1 MMAPGMQVLVARH
14 GKVVFRKSYGY
25 YTYDSI
31 RKVDNNSIYDLA
43 SVTKILG
50 GLPMVMKAY
59 EEGKFTLNTTL
70 GELLPYLKG
79 TNKDTLTV
87 KEVLSHY
94 SKMKP
99 YITYYKSTL
108 DPKNKHPKPEFIHS
122 SPSKEYPV
130 KVADHMY
137 LKKDYDKE
145 IWKEIAEAPQL
156 RTLRYKYSGLP
167 FYLIKKYM
175 EKVYK
180 KPLDVLDHEYFYGP
194 LGATTMTYN
203 PLNKFP
209 KDRIVPT
216 EKDDFFRYQL
226 LQGTVHDEGAAML
239 GGVSGNAGLFSNS
252 NDVAKIM
259 QMYLQKGY
267 YGGKS
272 YLKPETIDTFN
283 HRYYEA
289 DGVRRGL
296 GFDKPQLDPEIMA
309 TCGCVSFK
317 TFGHSGYTGTYT
329 FADPETEIVYVFL
342 SNRVYPTRENTKL
355 FEQDIRPNI
364 QGIIQK
370 SIIK

>member
-1 MMAPGMQVLVARH
+1 ME
-14 GKVVFRKSYGY
+14 
-25 YTYDSI
+25 
-31 RKVDNNSIYDLA
+31 KVDN
-43 SVTKILG
+43 
-50 GLPMVMKAY
+50 
-59 EEGKFTLNTTL
+59 
-70 GELLPYLKG
+70 
-79 TNKDTLTV
+79 
-87 KEVLSHY
+87 
-94 SKMKP
+94 
-99 YITYYKSTL
+99 
-108 DPKNKHPKPEFIHS
+108 
-122 SPSKEYPV
+122 
-130 KVADHMY
+130 
-137 LKKDYDKE
+137 
-145 IWKEIAEAPQL
+145 
-156 RTLRYKYSGLP
+156 
-167 FYLIKKYM
+167 
-175 EKVYK
+175 

-216 EKDDFFRYQL
+216 ENDEFFRFQL

-239 GGVSGNAGLFSNS
+239 GGVSGNAGLFSSS

-272 YLKPETIDTFN
+272 YFKPETFDTFN

-296 GFDKPQLDPEIMA
+296 GFDKPQLNPDIMA
-309 TCGCVSFK
+309 TCGCTSFK

-355 FEQDIRPNI
+355 FKQDIRPNI
-364 QGIIQK
+364 QKIIQEA
-370 SIIK
+370 IIR